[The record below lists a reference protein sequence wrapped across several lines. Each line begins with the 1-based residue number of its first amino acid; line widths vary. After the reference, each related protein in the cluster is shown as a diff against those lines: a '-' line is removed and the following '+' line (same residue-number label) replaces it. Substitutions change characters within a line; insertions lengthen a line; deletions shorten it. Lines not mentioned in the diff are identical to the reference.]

1 MLQRHFIKFCPH
13 KSLSF
18 GVLRLFITNNY
29 GQHFTIDKI
38 IHMTSH
44 SYPIGNM
51 LHMIKHDPSVLQ
63 IPCRLHLCD
72 EAHSILN
79 TIYQHLEI
87 EHLLSMN
94 LSQETTLL
102 DVIILTL
109 RLQMKYVI
117 NIATSWMT
125 FERNNKVTNIG
136 RFKFTEL
143 VMDVFQLLTLEELQY
158 SIARIIKQV
167 IR

>member
-1 MLQRHFIKFCPH
+1 
-13 KSLSF
+13 
-18 GVLRLFITNNY
+18 
-29 GQHFTIDKI
+29 
-38 IHMTSH
+38 
-44 SYPIGNM
+44 
-51 LHMIKHDPSVLQ
+51 
-63 IPCRLHLCD
+63 LHLCD